1 MRSLLLFLE
10 ILELWRLHMTFKTQ
24 SLIVLAVLS
33 IVDAVIPVPIVGLI
47 LILIFLQKPPW
58 FQRLVREVYEA

>member
-1 MRSLLLFLE
+1 
-10 ILELWRLHMTFKTQ
+10 MTFKTQ
-24 SLIVLAVLS
+24 SFIVLAALS

-47 LILIFLQKPPW
+47 LILILLQKPPW